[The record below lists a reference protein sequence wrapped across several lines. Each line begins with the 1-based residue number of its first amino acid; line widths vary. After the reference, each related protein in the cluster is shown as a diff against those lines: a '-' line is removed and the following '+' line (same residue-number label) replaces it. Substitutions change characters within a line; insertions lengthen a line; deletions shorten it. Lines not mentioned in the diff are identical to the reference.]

1 MVFEPRFST
10 NDFRALY
17 IGNSH
22 MTIIESTR
30 KDHIIAW
37 LVALA
42 IAIHIIESAIPTPLP
57 GIKPGLAN
65 VVTLMAMLLW
75 GWRVAAWIS
84 LLRVLVGSLLLGT
97 FLTPT
102 FFLSL
107 SGACASLVALALL
120 QVFSKKV
127 SLLAPGPVG
136 YSIAAALAHMV
147 GQFYTA
153 YWLFIP
159 HKALFQLL
167 PLLLTMALI
176 FGMVSGVIAYRVV
189 TNLNSSRQSITN
201 FLQ

>member
-1 MVFEPRFST
+1 
-10 NDFRALY
+10 
-17 IGNSH
+17 

-37 LVALA
+37 LAALA

-57 GIKPGLAN
+57 GVKPGLAN
-65 VVTLMAMLLW
+65 VVTLIALLLW

-107 SGACASLVALALL
+107 SGACSSLIALALL
-120 QVFSKKV
+120 QYLSRKV
-127 SLLAPGPVG
+127 SRQLPRLAVGPVG
-136 YSIAAALAHMV
+136 YSVAAAVAHMT

-189 TNLNSSRQSITN
+189 TKLDSSVKLKI
-201 FLQ
+201 

>member
-1 MVFEPRFST
+1 
-10 NDFRALY
+10 
-17 IGNSH
+17 
-22 MTIIESTR
+22 MTVIESTR

-37 LVALA
+37 LAALA

-57 GIKPGLAN
+57 GVKPGLAN

-75 GWRVAAWIS
+75 GWRLAAWIS

-107 SGACASLVALALL
+107 SGACCSLTALALL
-120 QVFSKKV
+120 QGFAQKMPAM
-127 SLLAPGPVG
+127 APGPLG

-147 GQFYTA
+147 GQFYVA

-189 TNLNSSRQSITN
+189 TNLNSRKEAISDILR
-201 FLQ
+201 

>member
-1 MVFEPRFST
+1 
-10 NDFRALY
+10 
-17 IGNSH
+17 

-37 LVALA
+37 LAALA
-42 IAIHIIESAIPTPLP
+42 IAVHIIESAIPTPLP

-84 LLRVLVGSLLLGT
+84 LLRVLVGSLLMGT

-107 SGACASLVALALL
+107 SGACAGLIALALL
-120 QVFSKKV
+120 QGFSRKV
-127 SLLAPGPVG
+127 PLLAPGPVG
-136 YSIAAALAHMV
+136 YSIAAALAHMA

-167 PLLLTMALI
+167 PLLLTMALF

-189 TNLNSSRQSITN
+189 TNLNASRQSITE